1 MGSQFFLYNPST
13 KGDSN
18 NSSLDDTILWSL
30 WLTIWQLWNPSL
42 MLPMVL
48 RYGYRDRI
56 YLIQPAYRKS
66 HLLSNTNFPYDY
78 SGYLLSVG
86 PTFIH
91 SFIPLRF
98 LFLPS
103 PLPYPDIHPRSWP
116 SLHPTNSNS
125 DWLNQVCIPFP
136 WTWYWLR
143 GGWVA
148 YVTFGNQRELIW
160 GYLLWNLEALKCC
173 KPLCYPAEAQPVNCA
188 DKWSGSE
195 TAKSTQTGLGPW
207 LLIHF

>member
-13 KGDSN
+13 KGDNN

-30 WLTIWQLWNPSL
+30 WLTIWQLWNPSI

-48 RYGYRDRI
+48 RYGYRDQI
-56 YLIQPAYRKS
+56 NLIQPAYRKS

-98 LFLPS
+98 YSCHLLSPTQIPILEADLPS
-103 PLPYPDIHPRSWP
+103 TPPTPTLIGLIKSVFHSPDHDIDSGVGVWHMWH
-116 SLHPTNSNS
+116 LGTN
-125 DWLNQVCIPFP
+125 
-136 WTWYWLR
+136 
-143 GGWVA
+143 
-148 YVTFGNQRELIW
+148 
-160 GYLLWNLEALKCC
+160 
-173 KPLCYPAEAQPVNCA
+173 
-188 DKWSGSE
+188 
-195 TAKSTQTGLGPW
+195 KS
-207 LLIHF
+207 